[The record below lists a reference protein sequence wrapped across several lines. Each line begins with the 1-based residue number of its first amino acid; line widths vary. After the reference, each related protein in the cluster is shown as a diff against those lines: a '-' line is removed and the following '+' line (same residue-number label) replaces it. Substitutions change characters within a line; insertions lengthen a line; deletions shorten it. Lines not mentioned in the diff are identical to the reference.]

1 MKAKH
6 IVILCIVMVFGSCVD
21 NPNVTEDI
29 YLNTPNSA
37 KSWVNG
43 LRGQLALTMNTILIN
58 TEMVSDNHFNNSTLY
73 SKVFDGPV
81 IDYRDL
87 DVNILQQEIGRLR
100 EMADFGLEE
109 VAQADEGIEA
119 VDLEFM
125 HFSRGFALLL
135 AGENFVGLPIEPLG
149 EILEWR
155 SLLGI
160 ALEEF
165 DLAIGRSSDAEAIAA
180 YELLKARTHYR
191 LGDLTSARDIATT
204 LLGNTSLLFTAN
216 FDGEN
221 GFNNQMQGALFPI
234 GPNQSFEPLPRLD
247 FLDPKYFNLGPA
259 ASDQR
264 PVSLAK
270 AEEAYLIMMEA
281 MLAENNLNGAKA
293 IGLDLLDVIDERPTQ
308 LLDDSAETRIG
319 PNREGY
325 PITTVR
331 VREDENATFKEGY
344 ILDRQAG
351 EVLTFT
357 VSGTK
362 VTREDIED
370 ASTVDE
376 LLYLVYRLRQ
386 EIFLSEGRRMN
397 DLGIRFPVSETEQ
410 LNNPNV
416 SETDILPVIP
426 SFIPLD
432 GGMDKFSVDATTG
445 DVTILFDMNR
455 IIVENKVSEDVVPF
469 M

>member
-1 MKAKH
+1 MKPGS
-6 IVILCIVMVFGSCVD
+6 IFLILLSVVLGSCVE
-21 NPNVTEDI
+21 NPNVTEEI
-29 YLNTPNSA
+29 YLSTPNSA
-37 KSWVNG
+37 KSWVTG
-43 LRGQLALTMNTILIN
+43 LRGQLALTMNTVLIN

-81 IDYRDL
+81 ILYTDL

-100 EMADFGLEE
+100 EMADFGLDD
-109 VAQADEGIEA
+109 VAQADEAIAAE
-119 VDLEFM
+119 DLAFM

-149 EILEWR
+149 EVVDWRTLLE
-155 SLLGI
+155 I

-165 DLAIGRSSDAEAIAA
+165 DLAIAQTSDTEATAA
-180 YELLKARTHYR
+180 YELLKARAYYR
-191 LGDLTSARDIATT
+191 LGDLTNAKNLAGAFMGD
-204 LLGNTSLLFTAN
+204 TSLLFTVD

-221 GFNNQMQGALFPI
+221 GFNNQLQGALFPI

-247 FLDPKYFNLGPA
+247 FLDPKYFNQGTA

-270 AEEAYLIMMEA
+270 VEEAYLIMMEA
-281 MLAENNLNGAKA
+281 LLAENNLGEAQSVGVA
-293 IGLDLLDVIDERPTQ
+293 LLDVVEARPTV

-325 PITTVR
+325 PTTAVR
-331 VREDENATFKEGY
+331 VREDENAAFKDGF

-351 EVLTFT
+351 EVTAFT

-362 VTREDIED
+362 VTREDIE
-370 ASTVDE
+370 ATSTVDE

-386 EIFLSEGRRMN
+386 EIFISEGRRMN
-397 DLGIRFPVSETEQ
+397 DLGIRFPISETEQ

-416 SETDILPVIP
+416 SATDIEAVIP
-426 SFIPLD
+426 DFIPLN
-432 GGMDKFSVDATTG
+432 GGMDGFTVDAATG

-455 IIVENKVSEDVVPF
+455 VIVENKASDEIVPF
-469 M
+469 L